1 VLYLFEDYALD
12 ADRRELLK
20 ADRPIA
26 VQPQVFDVLAF
37 LIANRGRVVSKDE
50 IIEAVWNGRVVSEST
65 LTSRINSARSAVGDS
80 GEAQRLIRTA
90 SRKGFRFVGAV
101 RETASTEASAQ
112 PPPLGILPPVAAVAP
127 DGKPPRLSIVV
138 LPFANLGGSADHEP
152 FVDGV
157 TESLTTDLS
166 RIRGSF
172 VIARHTAFAYK
183 GKAIDLKQIG
193 RELGVRYVLE
203 GSILR
208 SGERMRIN
216 AQLVD
221 AETGAHVW
229 AERFDKPVADLF
241 ATQDEIVARLAG
253 QLDAALVSAEA
264 RRAERSPHPDS
275 TDFYFRGKACFNKGF
290 DLGELARAQA
300 FFSEALRIDPENVD
314 ALVWT
319 VFADALLAVN
329 NFHAENGAA
338 RLAAAERNAVKALS
352 LAPNHA
358 LAHGVFGFV
367 MGVTNRAE
375 IAMAECRHALE
386 LDPNLAFAHNWMG
399 LHALHLGRGE
409 ETEGHVREALRLS
422 PFDTF
427 AFAWFAVVG
436 FAKNSLGRYEE
447 AIAWLRQ
454 SVSRNSRFAM
464 AHFHLG
470 SALAHLGRMEE
481 ARAAAAAGIAIDP
494 TFNLASFRAA
504 QLTDDPYY
512 LNWRERVIEGM
523 RKAGVPEG

>member
-1 VLYLFEDYALD
+1 MLYLFDDYALD
-12 ADRRELLK
+12 TDRREVLK

-50 IIEAVWNGRVVSEST
+50 IIEAVWDGRVVSEST
-65 LTSRINSARSAVGDS
+65 LTSRINAARSAVGDS

-90 SRKGFRFVGAV
+90 SRKGFRFIGAV
-101 RETASTEASAQ
+101 RETASAEAPAQ
-112 PPPLGILPPVAAVAP
+112 PPPAIVLLPAAPQTP
-127 DGKPPRLSIVV
+127 DGKTPRLSIIV
-138 LPFANLGGSADHEP
+138 LPFANLGGNPDHDA

-183 GKAIDLKQIG
+183 GKSIDLKQIG

-229 AERFDKPVADLF
+229 ADRFDKAVADLF
-241 ATQDEIVARLAG
+241 SMQDEIVARIAG
-253 QLDAALVSAEA
+253 QLNAALVSAEA

-275 TDFYFRGKACFNKGF
+275 MDFYFRGKACLNKGN
-290 DLGELARAQA
+290 DPVELARAQG
-300 FFSEALRIDPENVD
+300 FFSEGLRIDPENVD

-319 VFADALLAVN
+319 TFIDTLLAVS
-329 NFHAENGAA
+329 NFNAENGAA
-338 RLAAAERNAVKALS
+338 RLAAAERNAAKALS
-352 LAPNHA
+352 LAPSHA
-358 LAHGVFGFV
+358 HAHGIYGFV

-375 IAMAECRHALE
+375 RGIAECQHALE
-386 LDPNLAFAHNWMG
+386 LDPNFAHAHGWIG

-409 ETEGHVREALRLS
+409 ETEGHIREALRLS
-422 PFDTF
+422 PFDSF
-427 AFAWFAVVG
+427 AFAWFGIVG

-447 AIAWLRQ
+447 AINWLRQ
-454 SVSRNSRFAM
+454 GISRNGRFAM
-464 AHFHLG
+464 LHFHLG
-470 SALAHLGRMEE
+470 SALAYLGRMDE
-481 ARAAAAAGIAIDP
+481 ARAAATAGLALDP

-504 QLTDDPYY
+504 QITDDPYY
-512 LNWRERVIEGM
+512 LAWRERVIEGM
-523 RKAGVPEG
+523 RMAGVPDG

>member
-1 VLYLFEDYALD
+1 LRYLFVDYALD
-12 ADRRELLK
+12 TDRRELLK

-50 IIEAVWNGRVVSEST
+50 VIEAVWDGRVVSEST

-90 SRKGFRFVGAV
+90 SRKGFRFIGAV
-101 RETASTEASAQ
+101 RETASAEASAQ
-112 PPPLGILPPVAAVAP
+112 PPPTIVLPASALAP

-138 LPFANLGGSADHEP
+138 LPFANLGGDPDHEP

-172 VIARHTAFAYK
+172 VIARHTAFSYK

-193 RELGVRYVLE
+193 RELGVHYVLE
-203 GSILR
+203 GSILG

-229 AERFDKPVADLF
+229 ADRFDKAVADLF
-241 ATQDEIVARLAG
+241 TAQDEIVARIAR
-253 QLDAALVSAEA
+253 QLDAAIVSAEA

-275 TDFYFRGKACFNKGF
+275 MDFYFRGKACLNKGGH
-290 DLGELARAQA
+290 DPAEHARAQT

-319 VFADALLAVN
+319 AFVDAVRAVSN
-329 NFHAENGAA
+329 
-338 RLAAAERNAVKALS
+338 
-352 LAPNHA
+352 
-358 LAHGVFGFV
+358 
-367 MGVTNRAE
+367 
-375 IAMAECRHALE
+375 
-386 LDPNLAFAHNWMG
+386 
-399 LHALHLGRGE
+399 
-409 ETEGHVREALRLS
+409 
-422 PFDTF
+422 
-427 AFAWFAVVG
+427 
-436 FAKNSLGRYEE
+436 
-447 AIAWLRQ
+447 
-454 SVSRNSRFAM
+454 
-464 AHFHLG
+464 
-470 SALAHLGRMEE
+470 
-481 ARAAAAAGIAIDP
+481 
-494 TFNLASFRAA
+494 
-504 QLTDDPYY
+504 
-512 LNWRERVIEGM
+512 
-523 RKAGVPEG
+523 

>member
-1 VLYLFEDYALD
+1 MLYLFEDYALD

-50 IIEAVWNGRVVSEST
+50 IIEAVWDGRVVSEST

-80 GEAQRLIRTA
+80 GEEQRLIRTA
-90 SRKGFRFVGAV
+90 SRKGFRFIGAV
-101 RETASTEASAQ
+101 RETASTEPPTQ
-112 PPPLGILPPVAAVAP
+112 PPPTGVLPAAALAP

-138 LPFANLGGSADHEP
+138 LPFANLGGNPDHEP

-172 VIARHTAFAYK
+172 VIARHTAFTYK

-229 AERFDKPVADLF
+229 AERFDKAVADLF

-253 QLDAALVSAEA
+253 QLNAALVSAEA

-275 TDFYFRGKACFNKGF
+275 MDFFFRGKACFNKGH
-290 DLGELARAQA
+290 DPAELARAQS

-319 VFADALLAVN
+319 AFVDALLAVS
-329 NFHAENGAA
+329 NFNAENGAA
-338 RLAAAERNAVKALS
+338 RLAAAERNAAKALS
-352 LAPNHA
+352 LAPDHA
-358 LAHGVFGFV
+358 QAHVVFGFV

-375 IAMAECRHALE
+375 IAMAESQARARARSQSRLRPR
-386 LDPNLAFAHNWMG
+386 LMG

-409 ETEGHVREALRLS
+409 ETEDHIREALRLS
-422 PFDTF
+422 PFDAF
-427 AFAWFAVVG
+427 AFPWFAIVG

-454 SVSRNSRFAM
+454 SVSRNSKFAM

-470 SALAHLGRMEE
+470 SALAHLGRMDE
-481 ARAAAAAGIAIDP
+481 ARAAAAAGLAIDP

-512 LNWRERVIEGM
+512 LAWRERVIEGM

>member
-1 VLYLFEDYALD
+1 MLYLFEDCALD
-12 ADRRELLK
+12 TARRELLR
-20 ADRPIA
+20 ADRPVA
-26 VQPQVFDVLAF
+26 VQPQVFDLLAF

-50 IIEAVWNGRVVSEST
+50 VIEAVWDGRVVSELT
-65 LTSRINSARSAVGDS
+65 LTSRINAARSAVGDS

-90 SRKGFRFVGAV
+90 SRKGFRFIGAV
-101 RETASTEASAQ
+101 RETASTEAPAQ
-112 PPPLGILPPVAAVAP
+112 PPPIVVLPLAAAIA
-127 DGKPPRLSIVV
+127 GKPPRLSIVV
-138 LPFANLGGSADHEP
+138 LPFANLSGNPDHEP

-193 RELGVRYVLE
+193 RELGVHYVLE

-229 AERFDKPVADLF
+229 AERFDKALADLF
-241 ATQDEIVARLAG
+241 AAQDEIVARIAR

-275 TDFYFRGKACFNKGF
+275 MDFYFRGKACLNKGQDPAEF
-290 DLGELARAQA
+290 ARAQTL
-300 FFSEALRIDPENVD
+300 FSQALEIDPDNVD
-314 ALVWT
+314 ALIWT
-319 VFADALLAVN
+319 AFVDTALGVS
-329 NFHAENGAA
+329 NFNAENGAA
-338 RLAAAERNAVKALS
+338 RLAAAERNAAKALS
-352 LAPNHA
+352 LAPDHA
-358 LAHGVFGFV
+358 QAHFVFGFV

-375 IAMAECRHALE
+375 RAMAESRHALD
-386 LDPNLAFAHNWMG
+386 LDPNLAFAHAMMG
-399 LHALHLGRGE
+399 LRALHLGRGE

-422 PFDTF
+422 PFD
-427 AFAWFAVVG
+427 AFAYPWFAIVG

-447 AIAWLRQ
+447 AIAWLQ
-454 SVSRNSRFAM
+454 QGISRNSKFAM

-470 SALAHLGRMEE
+470 SALAHLGRMDEG
-481 ARAAAAAGIAIDP
+481 RAAAAAGLALDP
-494 TFNLASFRAA
+494 RFNLASFRAA

-512 LNWRERVIEGM
+512 LAWRERVIEGM